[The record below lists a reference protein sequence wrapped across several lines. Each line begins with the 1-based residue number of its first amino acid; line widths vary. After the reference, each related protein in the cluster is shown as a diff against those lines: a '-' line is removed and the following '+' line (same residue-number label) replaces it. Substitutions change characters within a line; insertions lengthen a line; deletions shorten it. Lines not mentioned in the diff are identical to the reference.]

1 MNTEIFTNPGSHDF
15 HSTWRWLHLRFVCLS
30 KQFWYHIWF
39 ESYLV
44 QFGDKLKNLSPGWVR
59 NSYYESMMIRNHCSS
74 SWHMICRI
82 YLIHDNPRFS
92 TLQKHRRW
100 SLCPTFQRQ
109 RSSFCCR
116 RQFSTKIFYWYL
128 NAVQLNILTS
138 SLIFAILVYL
148 DKTKWF
154 REMIK
159 RMIIYQM
166 ILTINE

>member
-1 MNTEIFTNPGSHDF
+1 MKSWHNVNLCSAFTINLNMNTEIFTNPGSHDF

-116 RQFSTKIFYWYL
+116 RQFSTKIFLLISQCRTAKYL
-128 NAVQLNILTS
+128 NLFTHFCYPCLS
-138 SLIFAILVYL
+138 G
-148 DKTKWF
+148 
-154 REMIK
+154 
-159 RMIIYQM
+159 
-166 ILTINE
+166 